1 MNRKITLKSFSLLCA
16 LTCSSF
22 LNAQQ
27 IYTNGGFST
36 GTTSASGVNAPAGF
50 SWSEL
55 QSDTGNTTESN
66 GSFGFS
72 AYYNTAGTTS
82 FALADDFVVPVGEIW
97 NVTSFD
103 FFIYQTNYAGNV
115 PPNDE
120 LRVQVY
126 NGDPSAGGVVV
137 AGSLVT
143 DVYDPSGSDDSL
155 IYRVGNSVTPTPGTA
170 PGTAR
175 KVWKVRGTL
184 SAALPAGTYWVVY
197 QVHASNDAAI
207 FLPPLTVTGSRG
219 LPSWNAKQLTVT
231 TSTWASVL
239 DTGNPAATAPD
250 FVQDMPFIVNG
261 TVLGTN
267 ENAFEATITV
277 SPNPVKNI
285 ISLRVPTDV
294 VISSVEVYDLNGKV
308 VKSIPNLSS
317 SEVNVSDLASGNY
330 IMKLTSDKGI
340 ASKKF
345 IKE

>member
-16 LTCSSF
+16 LACSSF

-36 GTTSASGVNAPAGF
+36 GATSASGVAAPAGF
-50 SWSEL
+50 TWSEL

-72 AYYNTAGTTS
+72 AFYNTAGTTN
-82 FALADDFVVPVGEIW
+82 FALADDFVVPTGEIW

-103 FFIYQTNYAGNV
+103 FFVYQTNYAGVV
-115 PPNDE
+115 PPIDE
-120 LRVQVY
+120 LRVQVF

-137 AGSLVT
+137 AGSLTT
-143 DVYDPSGSDDSL
+143 DVYDPTGSDDSL
-155 IYRVGNSVTPTPGTA
+155 IFRTGNSQTPAPGTTPGTN
-170 PGTAR
+170 R

-184 SAALPAGTYWVVY
+184 STALPAGTYWVVY
-197 QVHASNDAAI
+197 QAHASNDASI
-207 FLPPLTVTGSRG
+207 FLPPLTVVGSRG

-231 TSTWASVL
+231 TTTWANAI
-239 DTGNPAATAPD
+239 DTGNPAAAPD
-250 FVQDMPFIVNG
+250 VQQDFPFIVNG
-261 TVLGTN
+261 TVLGNN
-267 ENAFEATITV
+267 ENAFEASITF
-277 SPNPVKNI
+277 SPNPVKNT
-285 ISLRVPTDV
+285 ISLQIPTDV
-294 VISSVEVYDLNGKV
+294 VLSSIEIYDLNGKV
-308 VKSIPNLSS
+308 VKNVTNATGL
-317 SEVNVSDLASGNY
+317 EVNVSDLSSGNY

>member
-1 MNRKITLKSFSLLCA
+1 MNRKITLKSFGLLFA
-16 LTCSSF
+16 LVSSSF

-55 QSDTGNTTESN
+55 QSDAGNTTESN

-72 AYYNTAGTTS
+72 AYYITAGTTS
-82 FALADDFVVPVGEIW
+82 FALADDFVVPAGEIW
-97 NVTSFD
+97 DVTSFD
-103 FFIYQTNYAGNV
+103 FFIYQTNYAGNT
-115 PPNDE
+115 PPIDE
-120 LRVQVY
+120 LRVQVF
-126 NGDPSAGGVVV
+126 NGDPSAGGVAV
-137 AGSLVT
+137 AGSLTT
-143 DVYDPSGSDDSL
+143 DVYDPAGSLDSSVF
-155 IYRVGNSVTPTPGTA
+155 RTGNSVTPTPGTA

-175 KVWKVRGTL
+175 KVWQVRGTL
-184 SAALPAGTYWVVY
+184 SASLPAGTYWVVY

-207 FLPPLTVTGSRG
+207 FLPPVTVLGSRG
-219 LPSWNAKQLTVT
+219 LASWNAKQLTVPT
-231 TSTWASVL
+231 TTWASAL
-239 DTGNPAATAPD
+239 DTGNPAAAPD
-250 FVQDMPFIVNG
+250 VPQDMPFIVNG
-261 TVLGTN
+261 TILGN
-267 ENAFEATITV
+267 DENAFEATITL

-294 VISSVEVYDLNGKV
+294 VLSNVEVFDLNGKV
-308 VKSIPNLSS
+308 VKSISNFVS
-317 SEVNVSDLASGNY
+317 SEINVSDLASGNY